1 MTIFGLG
8 PGAQVIILQALSA
21 YSAILSA
28 YSFARPVLRGQTL
41 SVSKAILSEVTT
53 EDADV
58 QGLLDTA
65 RGILDE
71 RIKKHQPL
79 DRRANKLG
87 IGLLVV
93 SILLLTGAV
102 LLQIATDPLFNP
114 TETHDAMK
122 PGQPATAKP

>member
-1 MTIFGLG
+1 MTLFGLG

-28 YSFARPVLRGQTL
+28 YSFARPVLRGQAL
-41 SVSKAILSEVTT
+41 SASKAILSEVTT

-58 QGLLDTA
+58 KGLLDTA

-71 RIKKHQPL
+71 RTKEHQPL
-79 DRRANKLG
+79 DRRANRWG
-87 IGLLVV
+87 IGLLVA

-102 LLQIATDPLFNP
+102 LLQIATDPLFGQTG
-114 TETHDAMK
+114 TENATK
-122 PGQPATAKP
+122 PGHA